1 MRSFKKE
8 AVLVAAIAVASLG
21 GASFTAQAQKP
32 PKAGCRV
39 VSKLEY
45 STALNENVIIS
56 KGGRY
61 VRTGPFWRRSYWHC
75 PV

>member
-1 MRSFKKE
+1 MALPKRASI
-8 AVLVAAIAVASLG
+8 AVLVTVLLFSCSASAAS
-21 GASFTAQAQKP
+21 P
-32 PKAGCRV
+32 PKAGCRP

-45 STALNENVIIS
+45 TISKKENVIIS
-56 KGGRY
+56 QGGRY